1 MKKTETTKSTI
12 KNESN
17 SPHIDLINALAE
29 MENVVGNKI
38 NPAFKSRYIT
48 LDALLDAIKP
58 TLHRH
63 NLAFVQNLLS
73 DDGKIGIQTAFLHTS
88 GHTFDFGRLMINAT
102 NLDAQKIG
110 GALTYIRRQSIQ
122 TACGIS
128 IELDDDGNLSQNK
141 NSQPTYST
149 GVLKTQGAQATSQP
163 TSQPSAQPTSAQP
176 TSAQPTSAQPTSA
189 QPTSA
194 PNFIRK

>member
-38 NPAFKSRYIT
+38 NPAFKSRYVT

-73 DDGKIGIQTAFLHTS
+73 DDGKIGVQTAFLHTS
-88 GHTFDFGRLMINAT
+88 GHLFDFGRLMINAT

-110 GALTYIRRQSIQ
+110 GALTFFRRQSIQ

-128 IELDDDGNLSQNK
+128 IDLDYDGNSTQNK
-141 NSQPTYST
+141 TQTYST
-149 GVLKTQGAQATSQP
+149 GVLKTQGAQSNNQPTSQP
-163 TSQPSAQPTSAQP
+163 TSQPSANTS
-176 TSAQPTSAQPTSA
+176 S
-189 QPTSA
+189 

>member
-1 MKKTETTKSTI
+1 MKKTESTKSTAVTTI

-38 NPAFKSRYIT
+38 NPAFKSRYVT

-73 DDGKIGIQTAFLHTS
+73 DDGRIGVQTAFLHTS
-88 GHTFDFGRLMINAT
+88 GHLFDFGRLMINAT

-128 IELDDDGNLSQNK
+128 IDLDDDGNGSNNK
-141 NSQPTYST
+141 TQTYST
-149 GVLKTQGAQATSQP
+149 GVFKAQGSQVTSGQANSQP
-163 TSQPSAQPTSAQP
+163 TQGQPTQGQP
-176 TSAQPTSAQPTSA
+176 TQGQPTPGQ
-189 QPTSA
+189 

>member
-1 MKKTETTKSTI
+1 MKKTETTKSTAVTAI

-38 NPAFKSRYIT
+38 NPAFKSRYVT

-73 DDGKIGIQTAFLHTS
+73 DDGRIGVQTAFLHTS
-88 GHTFDFGRLMINAT
+88 GHLFDFGRLMINAT

-128 IELDDDGNLSQNK
+128 IDLDDDGNGSNNK
-141 NSQPTYST
+141 TQTYST
-149 GVLKTQGAQATSQP
+149 GVFKPQGSQVASGQATNQP
-163 TSQPSAQPTSAQP
+163 TSQPISQPSGQ
-176 TSAQPTSAQPTSA
+176 
-189 QPTSA
+189 
-194 PNFIRK
+194 PNFQIRK

>member
-1 MKKTETTKSTI
+1 MKKTESTKSTAVTAI

-38 NPAFKSRYIT
+38 NPAFKSRYVT

-73 DDGKIGIQTAFLHTS
+73 DDGRIGVQTAFLHTS
-88 GHTFDFGRLMINAT
+88 GHLFDFGRLMINAT

-128 IELDDDGNLSQNK
+128 IDHDDDGNSSHGNGSQNK
-141 NSQPTYST
+141 TQTYST
-149 GVLKTQGAQATSQP
+149 GVFKPQGSQTNTPATSGQATNQPTSQP
-163 TSQPSAQPTSAQP
+163 TSQPSGQ
-176 TSAQPTSAQPTSA
+176 
-189 QPTSA
+189 
-194 PNFIRK
+194 PNFQIRK

>member
-38 NPAFKSRYIT
+38 NPAFKSRYVT

-63 NLAFVQNLLS
+63 NLAFVQNLLY
-73 DDGKIGIQTAFLHTS
+73 DDGRIGVQTAFLHTS

-128 IELDDDGNLSQNK
+128 IDLDDDGNSSQNK

-149 GVLKTQGAQATSQP
+149 GVLKTQGAQSTSQP

-176 TSAQPTSAQPTSA
+176 TSAQPTSA
-189 QPTSA
+189 

>member
-1 MKKTETTKSTI
+1 MKKTETTKSTAVTAI

-38 NPAFKSRYIT
+38 NPAFKSRYVT

-63 NLAFVQNLLS
+63 NLAFIQNLLS
-73 DDGKIGIQTAFLHTS
+73 DDGEIGVQTAFLHTS
-88 GHTFDFGRLMINAT
+88 GHTFDFGRLIINAT
-102 NLDAQKIG
+102 NMNAQKIG
-110 GALTYIRRQSIQ
+110 EALTYIRRQSIQ

-128 IELDDDGNLSQNK
+128 IDLDDDGNGSNNK
-141 NSQPTYST
+141 TQTYST
-149 GVLKTQGAQATSQP
+149 GVFKSQGSQVVSGQPASGQATNQPTSQP
-163 TSQPSAQPTSAQP
+163 TSQPTPGQ
-176 TSAQPTSAQPTSA
+176 
-189 QPTSA
+189 